1 MRRLL
6 GFLLA
11 LGCSLA
17 LNTTVYAQSGKGA
30 VAGTVKD
37 SGNSALQGALVE
49 LLPLSRKVV
58 SDDHGQFRIT
68 DVPAGEYTLSVS
80 YVGLA
85 VANVPVTVQAGQ
97 EAAANTVLQVASQ
110 ADQVVVTAER
120 LQGEA
125 EAINIERTSDNIV
138 QVLPE
143 RVITSLP
150 NTNIADA
157 VGRVPSVSLERDE
170 GEGKYGQIRGTE
182 PRLSSVTVNGVNLP
196 SPEGAVRNIKLD
208 AVPADLV
215 ERIEVFK
222 TLSANQDADGVGGTV
237 NLVTRT
243 AGERPTYALGGTG
256 GYNPI
261 QNGYGRGGFYGTLGK
276 RFGTSKKLGFLLNGS
291 FDKTNRGI
299 DDLEPSQTVLQ
310 DASGNNFAVSNGV
323 DERSYNYYRTRYG
336 FSTGIDYNIKPGTN
350 VYAKGLF
357 ADFHDYGETWVYTP
371 NAGSNV
377 KSVSPDGKQITFFN
391 CTESNAPSG
400 CTPGSYQYRHYIRRP
415 DQQVYSFL
423 SGARH
428 DLSSTLITY
437 EFAGSP
443 SHNIGGQDF
452 QTTNFSGPSAT
463 LALNKCN
470 PFKPK
475 FTTINGS
482 NIYDPT
488 QYQLA
493 NSSFTSYIATQLNF
507 QGAASLARRYNAHS
521 HFGTFET

>member
-1 MRRLL
+1 MSNGKR
-6 GFLLA
+6 FILA
-11 LGCSLA
+11 LVAIIVLGLPALA
-17 LNTTVYAQSGKGA
+17 QERKGTIT
-30 VAGTVKD
+30 GTVKD

-49 LLPLSRKVV
+49 LLPLGRKVV
-58 SDDHGQFRIT
+58 TDNQGQFRIT

-85 VANVPVTVQAGQ
+85 VSNVPVVVQAGQ
-97 EAAANTVLQVASQ
+97 EASANSVLQVASQ
-110 ADQVVVTAER
+110 VDQVVVTAER

-125 EAINIERTSDNIV
+125 EAINIERTAENIV

-170 GEGKYGQIRGTE
+170 GEGKYVQIRGTE
-182 PRLSSVTVNGVNLP
+182 PRLSSVTVNGVNVP
-196 SPEGAVRNIKLD
+196 SPETNVRNIKLD
-208 AVPADLV
+208 VVPSDLV

-222 TLSANQDADGVGGTV
+222 TLSANQDADGIGGTV

-323 DERSYNYYRTRYG
+323 DERSYNRSEERR
-336 FSTGIDYNIKPGTN
+336 
-350 VYAKGLF
+350 V
-357 ADFHDYGETWVYTP
+357 
-371 NAGSNV
+371 
-377 KSVSPDGKQITFFN
+377 GKE
-391 CTESNAPSG
+391 C
-400 CTPGSYQYRHYIRRP
+400 
-415 DQQVYSFL
+415 
-423 SGARH
+423 
-428 DLSSTLITY
+428 
-437 EFAGSP
+437 
-443 SHNIGGQDF
+443 
-452 QTTNFSGPSAT
+452 
-463 LALNKCN
+463 
-470 PFKPK
+470 
-475 FTTINGS
+475 
-482 NIYDPT
+482 
-488 QYQLA
+488 
-493 NSSFTSYIATQLNF
+493 
-507 QGAASLARRYNAHS
+507 
-521 HFGTFET
+521 